1 MHAYG
6 FNHLLYLMK
15 ANSLKTIALILIAG
29 SFLLHGAAHAV
40 DSTPRPCSGWN
51 TARKANLSTVVQREW
66 VYGYLTG
73 MSDALK
79 ALNSEDVFGLLP
91 ANEDVVARLN
101 AFCEKQ
107 PESTVNQGV
116 QALFNQIRQR
126 P

>member
-15 ANSLKTIALILIAG
+15 AYSLNTIALILIAG

-40 DSTPRPCSGWN
+40 DSAPRPCSGWN

-116 QALFNQIRQR
+116 QALINQIRLR

>member
-15 ANSLKTIALILIAG
+15 AHSLKTIALILIAG
-29 SFLLHGAAHAV
+29 SFLLHGAAHAM